1 MAKKKINDLLNEAT
15 ERVLHENL
23 EEIFSERFARYS
35 K

>member
-1 MAKKKINDLLNEAT
+1 MPKKKINDLLDKASEKI
-15 ERVLHENL
+15 LHENL